1 MLASFLKFYL
11 GITPVP
17 AVFATAIIATVCSA
31 LLPSTQDPHSDR
43 FAQWVETA
51 PPGIQ
56 RLIDSGQVRFETNDQ
71 ELAARKKQG
80 LTKFKFN
87 YDYRYRLTKVRR
99 IESTPPAIAVT
110 ANIQLA
116 EIGWTHQI
124 VLMKSYQPA
133 EPWKSRLLQHEFDHV
148 SISTDPRLKIL
159 AKECLGAR
167 IEFELPASVPA
178 SEDSKA
184 APAAPLATRI
194 ERQIQTL
201 MEQRAKEIERITQA
215 LNDRF
220 DRESK
225 DGVQHIHTR
234 EMFFADFFTP
244 DTLRTLDFQFSKLL
258 ENYASAC
265 RRAPWKEHY
274 TLNAPY

>member
-1 MLASFLKFYL
+1 MLASSLTLYL
-11 GITPVP
+11 GISP
-17 AVFATAIIATVCSA
+17 ALAIVA
-31 LLPSTQDPHSDR
+31 LAFSTLFPSTQDPHAER
-43 FAQWVETA
+43 FAQWIESA

-56 RLIDSGQVRFETNDQ
+56 RLIDAGQVRFETNDQ
-71 ELAARKKQG
+71 ELAAHKKQG
-80 LTKFKFN
+80 LTKFNFH
-87 YDYRYRLTKVRR
+87 YDYRYRLIKVNR
-99 IESTPPAIAVT
+99 IPSNPSVLAVT

-116 EIGWTHQI
+116 EIGWRHQV

-167 IEFELPASVPA
+167 IEFELPSIPTTEN
-178 SEDSKA
+178 STENQ
-184 APAAPLATRI
+184 PPAPLTTRI

-201 MEQRAKEIERITQA
+201 MDQRAKEIERITQL

-225 DGVQHIHTR
+225 DGIQTIGAR
-234 EMFFADFFTP
+234 EAFFADFFSP
-244 DTLRTLDFQFSKLL
+244 DTLRKLDFQFPKLL
-258 ENYASAC
+258 DPYASASS
-265 RRAPWKEHY
+265 RAPWKEHY

>member
-1 MLASFLKFYL
+1 MLASSLKFYL
-11 GITPVP
+11 GISP
-17 AVFATAIIATVCSA
+17 ALAILALGFSILFAQ
-31 LLPSTQDPHSDR
+31 TQDPHAER
-43 FAQWVETA
+43 FAQWIESA

-56 RLIDSGQVRFETNDQ
+56 RLIDVGQVRFETNDQ
-71 ELAARKKQG
+71 ELAAHKKQG
-80 LTKFKFN
+80 LTKFNFH
-87 YDYRYRLTKVRR
+87 YDYRYRLTKVNR
-99 IESTPPAIAVT
+99 IESNPAVLSVT

-116 EIGWTHQI
+116 EIGWTHRV

-167 IEFELPASVPA
+167 IEFELPSVPTTDT
-178 SEDSKA
+178 SPENQ
-184 APAAPLATRI
+184 PPAPLATRM
-194 ERQIQTL
+194 ERQIQSL
-201 MEQRAKEIERITQA
+201 MEKRAKEIERITQL

-225 DGVQHIHTR
+225 DGVQSIGAR
-234 EMFFADFFTP
+234 ESFFSDFFTP
-244 DTLRTLDFQFSKLL
+244 DTLRKLDFEFPKLL
-258 ENYASAC
+258 DPYTSAC

-274 TLNAPY
+274 LLNSPY